1 MGPSI
6 DPTALFC
13 QLDDFVAASK
23 NQQLL
28 ANPER
33 QRNRPCGLSVSE
45 VMTILVLFHF
55 SHFRT
60 FKHFYLFCL
69 KPYYRADF
77 PGLPSYTR
85 FVERIGSGL
94 TALCAFLLSHLGE
107 PTGIAFIDS
116 TSLEVCDPHRIPS
129 HRVFRDVAQRGKTST
144 GWFFGFKLHLIINDR
159 GELLAVRFTAG
170 NVDDRKPVPDMAEG
184 LAGKM
189 FGDKGYISQSL
200 FNQLWE
206 QGLQLITRIKKN
218 MKNKLMPL
226 WDKILLRK
234 RAIIESVHN
243 ILKSQCCIEHSR
255 HRSHVN
261 FMAHLVAGLVAYVL
275 LPKHPSMNLGQ
286 QSAD

>member
-1 MGPSI
+1 MSPSI
-6 DPTALFC
+6 DRTQLFC
-13 QLDDFVAASK
+13 QLDDFTNAQK
-23 NQQLL
+23 NQKLL
-28 ANPER
+28 ANPDR
-33 QRNRPCGLSVSE
+33 KRNRPCSLCVSE
-45 VMTILVLFHF
+45 VMTILVLFHL

-69 KPYYRADF
+69 RYYRAEF
-77 PGLPSYTR
+77 PGLPSYPR
-85 FVERIGSGL
+85 FVEQIGSGL
-94 TALCAFLLSHLGE
+94 TALCAFLLSHVGD

-116 TSLEVCDPHRIPS
+116 TSLEVCDPHRIHS

-144 GWFFGFKLHLIINDR
+144 GWFFGFKLHLIVNDR
-159 GELLAVRFTAG
+159 GELLAVKFTAG
-170 NVDDRKPVPDMAEG
+170 NTDDRKPVPDMADG
-184 LAGKM
+184 LAGKLI
-189 FGDKGYISQSL
+189 GDKGYISQPL

-218 MKNKLMPL
+218 MKNKLMPI

-261 FMAHLVAGLVAYVL
+261 FMAHLIAGLVAYVL
-275 LPKHPSMNLGQ
+275 LPKHPSLNLGQ
-286 QSAD
+286 QSAN